1 MRHRKVKK
9 QIGRSATATNAMM
22 RSLAASLVLHEKIK
36 TTEAKAKMV
45 RPLVEKAI
53 TSGKKPTLATR
64 RKLMT
69 FFYTEHPVKKIL
81 EVLSPRYATRPGGY
95 TRITK
100 LGHRPSD
107 GADMVQIEFVK

>member
-9 QIGRSATATNAMM
+9 QLGRSVSATNSML

-36 TTEAKAKMV
+36 TTDAKAKLV

-53 TSGKKPTLATR
+53 TAGKKPTLAAR
-64 RKLMT
+64 RKLLS
-69 FFYTEHPVKKIL
+69 FFYTDHPVKKIF
-81 EVLSPRYATRPGGY
+81 EVLSPRYASRPGGY

-107 GADMVQIEFVK
+107 GADIVQIELIK